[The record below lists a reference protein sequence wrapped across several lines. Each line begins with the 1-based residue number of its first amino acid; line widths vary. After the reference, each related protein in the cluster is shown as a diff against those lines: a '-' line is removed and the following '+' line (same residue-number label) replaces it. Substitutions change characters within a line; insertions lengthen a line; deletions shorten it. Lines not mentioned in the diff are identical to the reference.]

1 MIQSCWA
8 LEGPKASEM
17 SGRAKLSTVLSTE
30 TSSTGSMST
39 ASAAQPRQP
48 TRFPRA
54 SAKVISSVNVT
65 FRAPSSLRAVRFY
78 TVQPV

>member
-1 MIQSCWA
+1 MIQSCSMLDGCSDNA
-8 LEGPKASEM
+8 I

-39 ASAAQPRQP
+39 ASANQPRQP
-48 TRFPRA
+48 ARVTAISEVGNDEVSMLPIRF
-54 SAKVISSVNVT
+54 
-65 FRAPSSLRAVRFY
+65 L